1 MNSSRVSQ
9 VALVAL
15 VALALGAPM
24 GVQAQEIELATYTP
38 EQRWE
43 RAATLQSA
51 SWVSGIAY
59 AKSLGKTAEDFAETI
74 SDVFAPGWG
83 EPGSGSLEIVRGMH
97 RNHSIWPN
105 CEFELVEQSEESVT
119 ARVNRP
125 WAGYF
130 GDDEISEGVTL
141 EEYEKTFQV
150 FNSRLSEYLGLGYEE
165 WVEDGWLYLK
175 FTLGN

>member
-1 MNSSRVSQ
+1 MRR
-9 VALVAL
+9 LPF
-15 VALALGAPM
+15 LAIPLAILFLSVLPTPTL
-24 GVQAQEIELATYTP
+24 AQEIELATYTP

-43 RAATLQSA
+43 RAGSQVAVALIG
-51 SWVSGIAY
+51 GIAY
-59 AKSLGKTAEDFAETI
+59 AKSMGKTAEDFGESMADTF
-74 SDVFAPGWG
+74 VPGWG
-83 EPGSGSLEIVRGMH
+83 EPGSGSLGIVRGMH
-97 RNHSIWPN
+97 RNYSLWPN

-130 GDDEISEGVTL
+130 GEDEIWYGVTL
-141 EEYEKTFQV
+141 EEYEKSFQV

-175 FTLGN
+175 FSLEG

>member
-1 MNSSRVSQ
+1 MNNSRVS
-9 VALVAL
+9 LVAL
-15 VALALGAPM
+15 VALALGIPL

-43 RAATLQSA
+43 RAGSQITVMGIA
-51 SWVSGIAY
+51 GIAY
-59 AKSLGKTAEDFAETI
+59 AKSMGKTAEDFAETI

-83 EPGSGSLEIVRGMH
+83 EPGSGSLGVVRGMH
-97 RNHSIWPN
+97 RNYSLWPN

-125 WAGYF
+125 WAGFF
-130 GDDEISEGVTL
+130 GEDETSYGVTL
-141 EEYEKTFQV
+141 KEYEKTFQV

-165 WVEDGWLYLK
+165 WVEDGWLYHK

>member
-1 MNSSRVSQ
+1 MSNSKVSL

-15 VALALGAPM
+15 VFGSPF
-24 GVQAQEIELATYTP
+24 VVHAQEIELATYTP

-43 RAATLQSA
+43 RAGSQTVAVGVAAL
-51 SWVSGIAY
+51 AY
-59 AKSLGKTAEDFAETI
+59 AKSLGKTAEEFGEAAADIFG
-74 SDVFAPGWG
+74 PGWG
-83 EPGSGSLEIVRGMH
+83 EPGSGSLGIVRGMH
-97 RNHSIWPN
+97 RNYSLWPN

-125 WAGYF
+125 WSGFF
-130 GDDEISEGVTL
+130 GEDETSYGVTL
-141 EEYEKTFQV
+141 EEYEKSFQV

-165 WVEDGWLYLK
+165 WVEDGWMYLK